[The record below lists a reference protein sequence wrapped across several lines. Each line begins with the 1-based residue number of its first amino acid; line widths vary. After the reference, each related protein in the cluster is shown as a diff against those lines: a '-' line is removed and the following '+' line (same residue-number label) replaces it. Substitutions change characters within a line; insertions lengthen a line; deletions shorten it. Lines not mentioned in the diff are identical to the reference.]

1 MDGEDAVVA
10 ITLSLC
16 AAVLYW
22 LLTSR
27 QREDP
32 SKELSSPNI
41 HIHHGSAHT
50 QKERDIEFGSK
61 RKTITYLA

>member
-1 MDGEDAVVA
+1 VDGEDAVVA

-41 HIHHGSAHT
+41 STLHIQHGSAAIH
-50 QKERDIEFGSK
+50 KK
-61 RKTITYLA
+61 REI